1 MMMGMGM
8 PISHNR
14 IPRIALLPLF
24 FGRALGHA
32 SGNAWRWWIVPRCL
46 ALQTG
51 IARGRGVL

>member
-1 MMMGMGM
+1 MGMGT
-8 PISHNR
+8 PISHSR
-14 IPRIALLPLF
+14 IPRIALFPLF
-24 FGRALGHA
+24 FGRVPGHA